1 MEPAVHLP
9 PAVALI
15 GRFPALAGVDLD
27 VERGE
32 VVLLEGANGA
42 GKTTLLRALAGLVPI
57 VSGEAVVLGHD
68 LRSDRRSVRR
78 HIGLLGHTT
87 MLYDELT
94 VDDNVRFW
102 AKAARTEPVDAEAA
116 LVALGLSGRL
126 RHVAVARLSTGQR
139 RRVSIATMV
148 ARRPELWLM
157 DEPHAGL
164 DSEARDIVDGLVRQA
179 SQSGAT
185 VIVASHERGR
195 ANALAGRV
203 VTVAGGVSNVA

>member
-1 MEPAVHLP
+1 
-9 PAVALI
+9 
-15 GRFPALAGVDLD
+15 
-27 VERGE
+27 
-32 VVLLEGANGA
+32 
-42 GKTTLLRALAGLVPI
+42 
-57 VSGEAVVLGHD
+57 
-68 LRSDRRSVRR
+68 
-78 HIGLLGHTT
+78 